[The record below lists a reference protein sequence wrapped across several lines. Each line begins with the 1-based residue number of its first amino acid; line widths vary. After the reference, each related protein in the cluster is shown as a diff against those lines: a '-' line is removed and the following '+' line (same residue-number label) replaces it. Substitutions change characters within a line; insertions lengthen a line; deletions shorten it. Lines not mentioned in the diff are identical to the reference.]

1 MDTILELVIFQ
12 IKEACMY
19 LPTAFR
25 LAATVC
31 STAALAGLS
40 VCLTFH
46 KKAYGGVCVSI
57 HAPPHMAFYLR
68 DLQLLRA
75 PAYHFVTHA
84 GAAL

>member
-46 KKAYGGVCVSI
+46 KKLTV
-57 HAPPHMAFYLR
+57 AFVFRFMLR
-68 DLQLLRA
+68 VIWLFA
-75 PAYHFVTHA
+75 FVT
-84 GAAL
+84 